1 MSFDQLMIHYTAP
14 SFCGI
19 KPANLFSVS
28 CTQFTNGNYREWEKI
43 FTLKGL
49 NSAFKKLQNGR
60 VVVLV
65 YNSLWVSEIVSNQ
78 YVKEYLSLK
87 GYSLQDDGSFIT
99 QLMERLY
106 HSSCFPHEIG
116 IVLGYPLEDV
126 ISFERFSGKQCKYCG
141 IWKCYSDVE
150 NARFYENKLRQC
162 SYLCSKWFDLGY
174 SVDQIVENYRKVSHV
189 A

>member
-19 KPANLFSVS
+19 KPANLFSIS
-28 CTQFTNGNYREWEKI
+28 CAQFCKKNYREWENA
-43 FTLKGL
+43 FELQGL
-49 NSAFKKLQNGR
+49 NCAFQKLLNGR

-65 YNSLWVSEIVSNQ
+65 YNKSWVTNIISNQ
-78 YVKEYLSLK
+78 FVRDYLKLK
-87 GYSLQDDGSFIT
+87 GYFLQETDSFIS

-106 HSSCFPHEIG
+106 CSQCFPHEIG
-116 IVLGYPLEDV
+116 VVLGYPLKDV

-141 IWKCYSDVE
+141 IWKCYSNVE
-150 NARFYENKLRQC
+150 NARCYENKLRRC
-162 SYLCSKWFDLGY
+162 SSLCSKWFDLGY
-174 SVDQIVENYRKVSHV
+174 SLDQIIENYKKNSQV

>member
-1 MSFDQLMIHYTAP
+1 MKISIENNNLIINEVRDFKLEHIFD
-14 SFCGI
+14 CGQC
-19 KPANLFSVS
+19 F
-28 CTQFTNGNYREWEKI
+28 RWEK
-43 FTLKGL
+43 
-49 NSAFKKLQNGR
+49 
-60 VVVLV
+60 
-65 YNSLWVSEIVSNQ
+65 
-78 YVKEYLSLK
+78 
-87 GYSLQDDGSFIT
+87 QDDGSFIT